1 MLTTLKS
8 LSKKFYISLAC
19 ILCLFICCVFN
30 EYCTYVLVASCVFIA
45 CFLSIQE
52 ILELIL
58 FCYPFQVLFLTPQTK
73 NLYLLMT
80 FILTGVLAIKY
91 LIELIKKQKKINFK
105 TLIPISIF
113 LLYLILPMHKV
124 EFINFARYCFTY
136 LLVYL
141 VFEYRKDL
149 NLKKLSLALIFGVLL
164 SSLISFFKF
173 CSPTLDSKIAKL
185 VSFAGSDYI
194 KFTGL
199 FSHPNNLATN
209 CVFAMTA
216 LFCCKYMGK
225 FDDITFVA
233 LFSALFIIGY
243 ASISR
248 GFVLG
253 AGVLLVIFYILYF
266 IKYKK
271 KALPLLGITAVVFL
285 FLLLIMFNET
295 KVYLHRFIKEDNSL
309 TTADNSTIENNWQA
323 VKNGEI
329 DFDPGREGLYKM
341 YLKDIFSSVKT
352 FLFGVGISGTYLGRT
367 SAHNFYL
374 LSFWYHGLIGFM
386 LYGVMLLSFIKFNKK
401 AFKSHIL
408 NVFVFL
414 IPLIISAFFEIIM
427 IVQELLI
434 FIFVVAICNDSKEI
448 KNETEIEIKESLNL
462 KIPKII
468 HYIWLGGKP
477 LPELVNK
484 CIESWKKYCPDFEIK
499 RWDESNLDLNKYAFA
514 KTAYDEKK
522 YAFASDV
529 FRFDILK
536 EYGGIYMDVDV
547 EIIKPIDKFL
557 ENEFFVGFEGGQ
569 TVAPGLIMG
578 AEKNHPI
585 LYDMLEIYKN
595 ANFDIND
602 TKNLT
607 ICVFTT
613 RYLKEKYGLIEKD
626 CCQTLGKG
634 INVYSSDYF
643 CPYNNVTNIYKE
655 TENTV
660 SIHWYNAS
668 WFNSKQK
675 FKLKLKKFLNTISFG
690 LFGKLVLK
698 VRSKK
703 EK

>member
-1 MLTTLKS
+1 MLANLKNI
-8 LSKKFYISLAC
+8 SKKFYITLVG
-19 ILCLFICCVFN
+19 ILCLFVFCAFN
-30 EYCTYVLVASCVFIA
+30 EYCAYVLTSCCVIIA
-45 CFLSIQE
+45 CFMSTQE
-52 ILELIL
+52 ILELML
-58 FCYPFQVLFLTPQTK
+58 FCYPFQVLFNTPQTEH
-73 NLYLLMT
+73 LYLLLT
-80 FILTGVLAIKY
+80 FIFTGIVAIRY
-91 LIELIKKQKKINFK
+91 LIELIKKEKKINFK

-124 EFINFARYCFTY
+124 EFVNFARYCFTY

-141 VFEYRKDL
+141 VFEYRRELDF
-149 NLKKLSLALIFGVLL
+149 KKLSLAFIFGMIF
-164 SSLISFFKF
+164 SSLMNFLKF

-185 VSFAGSDYI
+185 VSFVGSDYI
-194 KFTGL
+194 KFTSL
-199 FSHPNNLATN
+199 FPHPNDLAIN
-209 CVFAMTA
+209 CVIAMMA
-216 LFCCKYMGK
+216 LFTCKYMEK
-225 FDDITFVA
+225 FDDITFLV

-243 ASISR
+243 TSVSR

-253 AGVLLVIFYILYF
+253 AGVLLVVFYILYF
-266 IKYKK
+266 LKYKK
-271 KALPLLGITAVVFL
+271 KALPLLSITAII
-285 FLLLIMFNET
+285 FLLLVLIMFNET
-295 KVYLHRFIKEDNSL
+295 KVYLHRLLKENNSL

-341 YLKDIFSSVKT
+341 YSKDILSSIKT
-352 FLFGVGISGTYLGRT
+352 FLFGVGISGTYLGQT

-374 LSFWYHGLIGFM
+374 LSFWFHGLFGII
-386 LYGVMLLSFIKFNKK
+386 LYGVLLLSFIKFNKK
-401 AFKSHIL
+401 TFKSHIL

-427 IVQELLI
+427 VVQELFM
-434 FIFVVAICNDSKEI
+434 FIFVVAICNNTKTKEI
-448 KNETEIEIKESLNL
+448 EKIEIKENKNL

-499 RWDESNLDLNKYAFA
+499 RWDESNLDLNKYEFA
-514 KTAYDEKK
+514 KTAYQEKK

-547 EIIKPIDKFL
+547 ELIKPIDKFL
-557 ENEFFVGFEGGQ
+557 ENSLFLGFEGGNILN
-569 TVAPGLIMG
+569 PGLIMG
-578 AEKNHPI
+578 AEKNHKI
-585 LYDMLEIYKN
+585 LNDMLEIYKN
-595 ANFDIND
+595 AKFDVND

-613 RYLKEKYGLIEKD
+613 KYLKEKFGLKEKD
-626 CCQTLGKG
+626 ICQDLEGDVK
-634 INVYSSDYF
+634 VYSSDYF
-643 CPYNNVTNIYKE
+643 CPYNNITNQYKE

-675 FKLKLKKFLNTISFG
+675 FKLGLKKFLNTISFG
-690 LFGKLVLK
+690 LFGKALLK
-698 VRSKK
+698 IKSKK